1 MLELTIYGIGFF
13 LCTLLIQYM
22 LFKVRKNHN
31 HGPNGVWVGSRAIL
45 VLCVVGIMNH
55 KVGYLAAIL
64 GFICADEMGKAAGLH
79 QNITKKD
86 ERLKSKALVYFDC
99 AEPSA
104 RMLRASLAEDE
115 SRLSQVKF
123 DNTSVR

>member
-1 MLELTIYGIGFF
+1 MMEFTIYGIGFF

-55 KVGYLAAIL
+55 KIGYFAAIL
-64 GFICADEMGKAAGLH
+64 GFIFADEAGKAAGWH
-79 QNITKKD
+79 
-86 ERLKSKALVYFDC
+86 
-99 AEPSA
+99 
-104 RMLRASLAEDE
+104 
-115 SRLSQVKF
+115 
-123 DNTSVR
+123 